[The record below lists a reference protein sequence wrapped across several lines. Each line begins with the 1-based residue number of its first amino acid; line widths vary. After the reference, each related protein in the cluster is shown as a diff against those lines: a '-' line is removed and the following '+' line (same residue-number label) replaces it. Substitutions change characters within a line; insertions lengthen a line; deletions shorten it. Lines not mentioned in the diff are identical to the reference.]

1 MDSPLLSYIDVR
13 HANFLPPSLT
23 VGEAQYLSPRYTTA
37 KDLAHVR
44 DDSAEHVS
52 QSHKAH
58 VPIGEL
64 EASVQIAEPAAAE
77 LVNSSETESD
87 PGEDE
92 MVTRRTMT
100 IGPFML
106 GAWLAS

>member
-13 HANFLPPSLT
+13 HANFLPTSLI
-23 VGEAQYLSPRYTTA
+23 VGEAQDFGPRYTTA
-37 KDLAHVR
+37 EDLAPVR
-44 DDSAEHVS
+44 DDLAEHVS
-52 QSHKAH
+52 QSHRAR

-64 EASVQIAEPAAAE
+64 EALVQIAEPVAVE
-77 LVNSSETESD
+77 LVNSSEAESD

-100 IGPFML
+100 ISPFML